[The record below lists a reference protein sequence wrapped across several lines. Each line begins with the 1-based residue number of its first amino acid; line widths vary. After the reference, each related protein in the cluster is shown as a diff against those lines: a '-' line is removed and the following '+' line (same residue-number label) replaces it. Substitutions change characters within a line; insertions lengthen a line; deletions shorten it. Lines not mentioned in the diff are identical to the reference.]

1 MENKT
6 KQKEEIIEI
15 EKLVGANIKL
25 RRLMLGITLDEMT
38 KSLGVSLQQ
47 LGKYEK
53 GINRISAG
61 KLFILSE
68 LLNVP
73 IDCFYNQIEE
83 SKKLLDE
90 NKPLQSLVR
99 AFYKIKNQEERKSII
114 KLTKAMAKEA

>member
-6 KQKEEIIEI
+6 KKEIIEI